1 MNRMKKLTGK
11 RLLLTAIA
19 VGALGLAKAQTAD
32 SPQDTLVLTLDKAI
46 EIALD
51 ENPTMKVA
59 ADEIALK
66 KWRVKKP
73 GRTYYPRLA

>member
-1 MNRMKKLTGK
+1 M
-11 RLLLTAIA
+11 
-19 VGALGLAKAQTAD
+19 GLAKAQTAD
-32 SPQDTLVLTLDKAI
+32 SPQDTLVLFFLLTLDKAI

-66 KWRVKKP
+66 KV
-73 GRTYYPRLA
+73 A